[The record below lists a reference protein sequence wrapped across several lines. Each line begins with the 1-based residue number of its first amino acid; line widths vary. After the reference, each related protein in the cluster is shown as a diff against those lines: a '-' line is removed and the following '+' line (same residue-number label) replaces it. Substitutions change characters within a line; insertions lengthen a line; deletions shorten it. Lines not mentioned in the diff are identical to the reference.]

1 MTTLLLALLADL
13 AASPAFAHPGHG
25 VPGWLHHG
33 ELAVV
38 GAVVLAGLL
47 VRRAAA
53 ARTTRSRRD

>member
-13 AASPAFAHPGHG
+13 AAIPAFAHPGHG

-33 ELAVV
+33 ELAIV

-47 VRRAAA
+47 ARRVAAG
-53 ARTTRSRRD
+53 RTRSRRD